1 MIAFNS
7 EGGNQESWDVSCPE
21 NEQIHHD
28 QGLSAFL
35 WSVMRLN
42 LGARLRPL
50 LRNLTSQQ
58 RFVPR
63 CATLATSIRLRN
75 DCNDEI
81 GTSKISCS
89 MAQ

>member
-1 MIAFNS
+1 MIAFDS
-7 EGGNQESWDVSCPE
+7 EGGNQESGNVSCPE

-28 QGLSAFL
+28 QGLGAIL
-35 WSVMRLN
+35 WSAMRLN

-58 RFVPR
+58 RFMPR
-63 CATLATSIRLRN
+63 CLTLATSSRLRN

-81 GTSKISCS
+81 GMSKISCS